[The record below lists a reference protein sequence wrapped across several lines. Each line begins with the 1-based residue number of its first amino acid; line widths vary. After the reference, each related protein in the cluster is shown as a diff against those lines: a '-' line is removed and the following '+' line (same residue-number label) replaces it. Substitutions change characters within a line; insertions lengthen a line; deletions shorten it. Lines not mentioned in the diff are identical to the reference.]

1 MEFVAVKAL
10 AGSNYVRPDQVIAV
24 TSTEQNKCLIVM
36 AGGVTVV
43 CYESGADTLA
53 KISAALAKPG

>member
-1 MEFVAVKAL
+1 MQFVAVKAL

-36 AGGVTVV
+36 AGGVSVP
-43 CYESGADTLA
+43 CYESAADALA
-53 KISAALAKPG
+53 KIGAVAAKAE